1 MYSTQRMHI
10 YGQTLYMYIVKL
22 NIYIYTHI
30 KCMYIYM
37 FNLYN
42 NIMKKQVLNSISF
55 YIWENGKKVKE
66 FDQSER

>member
-1 MYSTQRMHI
+1 MYSTQRMHV
-10 YGQTLYMYIVKL
+10 YCQTLYMYIVKL

-55 YIWENGKKVKE
+55 YI
-66 FDQSER
+66 